1 MALRN
6 VQRVTFSLP
15 SVLVK
20 KMEAAVPKNKRSK
33 FVAQAIMKNIAAQKE
48 GVISLEETRQYWE
61 NFWKK
66 YNIQPSKKGESIV
79 EWLRKDRDSH

>member
-15 SVLVK
+15 NVLVK

-61 NFWKK
+61 NFRKK
-66 YNIQPSKKGESIV
+66 YNIQPAKKGESVV

>member
-15 SVLVK
+15 NVLVK

-48 GVISLEETRQYWE
+48 GVISLEETSQYWE
-61 NFWKK
+61 NFRKK
-66 YNIQPSKKGESIV
+66 YNIQPAKKGESVV

>member
-15 SVLVK
+15 NVLVK

-48 GVISLEETRQYWE
+48 GVISLEETHQYWE
-61 NFWKK
+61 NFRKK
-66 YNIQPSKKGESIV
+66 YNIQLSKKGESVV
-79 EWLRKDRDSH
+79 EWLRKDRNSH